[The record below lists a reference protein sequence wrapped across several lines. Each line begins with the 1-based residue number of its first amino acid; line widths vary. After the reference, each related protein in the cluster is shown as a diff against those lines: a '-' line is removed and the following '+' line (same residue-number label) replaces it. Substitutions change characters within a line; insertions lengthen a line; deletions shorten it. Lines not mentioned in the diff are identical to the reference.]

1 MRILYL
7 LAFFFV
13 LSDVCSGQ
21 SGKISGT
28 IIDAGSGKPLDGA
41 TITLIENSKTI
52 SADQNGNFS
61 FGKLAAGKYSVK
73 CSYTGHEQKIVDEII
88 VKDNDNTVIT
98 ISLEQK
104 KSDEVVVSAT
114 RTRAAGETVA
124 SLLVA
129 QKNSANV
136 SDGITAQQI
145 KQTPDKSTSDVI
157 KRVSGASIQDDRFA
171 IIRGLNDR
179 YNAAF
184 INGAPLPSTES
195 DRKAF
200 AFDIFPSA
208 ILDNLVIYKTSTP
221 DKSAEFAGGLI
232 EITTKS
238 IPAKNFTTLSFGAS
252 YNTLLTGKDR
262 YYSENKGKTDWLGI
276 DDGTRGTPAG
286 IPMLL
291 PYAFNA
297 LPTAEKGELA
307 KLYKNY
313 KWGIKHE
320 YSTSPNYNF
329 QLSKGFNIQR
339 KQEDFLGA
347 LFSVNYNKNYTL
359 GTGERNSFD
368 NYNFDIPYYIPVQ
381 LGKYTDSIYNDEVVV
396 SALANISVKIDNRNS
411 ISWKSNY
418 SVNTDNKLLKRVGN
432 PDYGGNPVPG
442 NTATRVRFYT
452 SNQIITSQL
461 AGEHS
466 IGKHKTKLTWLGA
479 YTKVIRDI
487 PNSGRTLYGGY
498 DANASIS
505 SNPLQSYGNGV
516 LFSSATSEDIK
527 SFKYDITQPYTFMKN
542 SQNFIKAGLG
552 YQVRSRTFTSRAL
565 ALAQPENV
573 NFDNSLAD
581 IPDDQIFLPGHFGKF
596 QNGKW
601 GFVLFDATLPS
612 ANYTASSAITHVYL
626 MSDQRFFKKFRLIYG
641 VRMEDF
647 NQKLNAIDGNRD
659 TVNINET
666 VTDFLP
672 SVNFVYALTSKMNI
686 RLSYATTV
694 NRAEYRELAPFQFF
708 DDVTNISTGGG
719 LLSRAKIK
727 NYDFRYEFFPG
738 KSQLLSVS
746 AFYKDF
752 KKPIELIIYPNTSSQ
767 AAYLN
772 SSAAYVY
779 GAELEFRVLL
789 SSVVGI
795 KKENSFLSKFTL
807 SVNAAYMLSN
817 VRTDSFGAFPP
828 SQLIKNRPLQGQSPY
843 IINGSLSYNSEKLGL
858 SSTLSANRVGDRLA
872 IAGNSTVPNIFE
884 QARTVIDFQ
893 LAKTFLK
900 NTVELKLNIK
910 DLLAQNI
917 SFYNDYD
924 REKKLYSKEKDI
936 YVQSYKAPTVI
947 SLSATIKL

>member
-1 MRILYL
+1 MRVLYL
-7 LAFFFV
+7 AAFFFI
-13 LSDVCSGQ
+13 LSEATFAQ
-21 SGKISGT
+21 SGKISGNV
-28 IIDAGSGKPLDGA
+28 IDAASGKALDGA
-41 TITLIENSKTI
+41 TITLIEKSKTI

-61 FGKLAAGKYSVK
+61 FSKLAAGTYSVK
-73 CSYTGHEQKIVDEII
+73 CSFTGHVEKIVDEII

-104 KSDEVVVSAT
+104 KSDEVVVTAT
-114 RTRAAGETVA
+114 RSKAAGETVA
-124 SLLVA
+124 SLLIA

-145 KQTPDKSTSDVI
+145 RQTPDKSTSDVI

-221 DKSAEFAGGLI
+221 DKSGEFAGGLI

-238 IPAKNFTTLSFGAS
+238 IPAKNFTTISFGTS

-276 DDGTRGTPAG
+276 DDGTRGTPSG
-286 IPMLL
+286 IPSVYDLQ
-291 PYAFNA
+291 FN
-297 LPTAEKGELA
+297 TSEEQKGELA
-307 KLYKNY
+307 KLYKNF

-320 YSTSPNYNF
+320 RSTRPNYNF

-339 KQEDFLGA
+339 KQQDFLGA
-347 LFSVNYNKNYTL
+347 LLSVNYNKTYTFNL
-359 GTGERNSFD
+359 GQKNSYD
-368 NYNFDIPYYIPVQ
+368 DYNFTIPFYVPEQ
-381 LGKYTDSIYNDEVVV
+381 RGKYVDSIYNDEVVL
-396 SALANISVKIDNRNS
+396 SALANISVKINNRNS
-411 ISWKSNY
+411 ITWKSNL
-418 SVNTDNKLLKRVGN
+418 SINTDNKLLKRIGN
-432 PDYGGNPVPG
+432 PDYSSSPGPGGSG
-442 NTATRVRFYT
+442 IRVRNYT

-466 IGKHKTKLTWLGA
+466 IGKYKTRLAWLGA

-487 PNSGRTLYGGY
+487 PNLARTLYET
-498 DANASIS
+498 S
-505 SNPLQSYGNGV
+505 SAALSTNPLQSIGNGV
-516 LFSSATSEDIK
+516 MFSSATNENIK

-542 SQNFIKAGLG
+542 SQNFIKAGVG
-552 YQVRSRTFTSRAL
+552 FQVRSRIFTSRAL
-565 ALAQPENV
+565 ALAQPKNRP
-573 NFDNSLAD
+573 FDLSLGD
-581 IPDDQIFLPGHFGKF
+581 LPDDQIFLPGHFGQF

-601 GFVLFDATLPS
+601 GFVLYDATLPS
-612 ANYTASSAITHVYL
+612 ADYTASSALTHAYL

-647 NQKLNAIDGNRD
+647 NQKLNAIDGNKD
-659 TVNINET
+659 TINLNET

-672 SVNFVYALTSKMNI
+672 SVNFVYAVTPKMNI
-686 RLSYATTV
+686 RLSYAVTV
-694 NRAEYRELAPFQFF
+694 NRAEYREIAPFQFF
-708 DDVTNISTGGG
+708 DDVSGISTGGG
-719 LLSRAKIK
+719 LLTRSKIK

-752 KKPIELIIYPNTSSQ
+752 KRPIELIIYPSTSSQ

-779 GAELEFRVLL
+779 GAELEYRVLL
-789 SSVVGI
+789 SSLAGV
-795 KKENSFLSKFTL
+795 KRENSFLSKFTL
-807 SVNAAYMLSN
+807 SANAAYMISN
-817 VRTDSFGAFPP
+817 VRTDSFGAFSP

-843 IINGSLSYNSEKLGL
+843 IINGSLSFNSEKLGL

-872 IAGNSTVPNIFE
+872 VAGNFQVPNIFE
-884 QARTVIDFQ
+884 KARTVIDFQ
-893 LAKTFLK
+893 IAKTFLK
-900 NTVELKLNIK
+900 KAVELKLNIK
-910 DLLAQNI
+910 DLLAQDI
-917 SFYNDYD
+917 IFYNDYD
-924 REKKLYSKEKDI
+924 REKKLYSKDKDL
-936 YVQSYKAPTVI
+936 YFSSAKAPTII
-947 SLSATIKL
+947 SLSATLKL